1 MSSEIVTVIR
11 GEVETCREEFLI
23 LFGDRS
29 SGGLVTAP
37 DPAPQIRN
45 RKMMRSPWARSSVGF
60 RPFPESTVAVRG
72 AGMLAQGTK
81 HLDTPNAGFHGRSP
95 TEGTER
101 NAYNR
106 GDGSLA
112 TDFLST
118 ARHRTGLQGGPT

>member
-1 MSSEIVTVIR
+1 MSLEIVTVIR
-11 GEVETCREEFLI
+11 GEVETCREEFLN

-29 SGGLVTAP
+29 SGSDQAP

-45 RKMMRSPWARSSVGF
+45 RKMMHSLSAQNSVGF
-60 RPFPESTVAVRG
+60 RPFPESTAAVQG

-101 NAYNR
+101 NASNR
-106 GDGSLA
+106 GGW
-112 TDFLST
+112 
-118 ARHRTGLQGGPT
+118 